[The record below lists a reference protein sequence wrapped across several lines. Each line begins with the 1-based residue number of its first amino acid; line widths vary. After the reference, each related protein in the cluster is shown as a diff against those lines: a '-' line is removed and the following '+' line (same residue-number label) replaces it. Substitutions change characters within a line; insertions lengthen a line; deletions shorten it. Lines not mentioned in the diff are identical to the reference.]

1 MQVINC
7 FNVHLIKDRDV
18 GVVLQGVFVAP
29 LLERGDRL
37 LCVFGKV
44 EIDDGAAL
52 ADAELTPKM
61 INFVEIEPVE
71 IAGYQIRKTHP
82 RAQLG
87 LCKLIR

>member
-1 MQVINC
+1 MQVMDC

-44 EIDDGAAL
+44 
-52 ADAELTPKM
+52 
-61 INFVEIEPVE
+61 
-71 IAGYQIRKTHP
+71 
-82 RAQLG
+82 
-87 LCKLIR
+87 